1 MEDDERYTKNK
12 LLGWRIVINSKF
24 FFQGLK
30 SLKSF
35 DSPAVALGC
44 SFIAIGALLKNIGFN
59 LEQSILSTVLTYA
72 LPGQLVMA
80 ESFFVGASLFN
91 IFLAVW
97 LVNARLYPMTVS
109 LMPLL
114 KDESQPKWKYY
125 LSCHFLAV
133 SSWLIMKDRIQ
144 VAEQKH
150 RIDFWIGI
158 GTGTWMTAIIAT
170 IVGYLLSDYLN
181 KDMVIGLAIVN
192 PVYFTCMMVGAMK
205 SKSISIAIILGAVL
219 GPVFFLASPEWSI
232 LFGGTLAGTIAFFIG
247 EKYE

>member
-1 MEDDERYTKNK
+1 M
-12 LLGWRIVINSKF
+12 INSKY

-35 DSPAVALGC
+35 DSPAIALGA

-59 LEQSILSTVLTYA
+59 IQQSILSTVLTYA

-80 ESFFVGASLFN
+80 ESFFIGASLLN

-114 KDESQPKWKYY
+114 KETSQPRWKYY

-144 VAEQKH
+144 TVDQKN

-158 GTGTWMTAIIAT
+158 GVGTWSTAIVAT
-170 IVGYLLSDYLN
+170 IVGYWLSDYLS
-181 KDMVIGLAIVN
+181 KDMVIGLAIIN
-192 PVYFTCMMVGAMK
+192 PVYFACMMAGAMK
-205 SKSISIAIILGAVL
+205 SKSISTAVILGAIL
-219 GPVFFLASPEWSI
+219 GPMLFLFSQEWSI
-232 LFGGTLAGTIAFFIG
+232 LIAGTLAGTIAFIVG
-247 EKYE
+247 ENYE

>member
-1 MEDDERYTKNK
+1 M
-12 LLGWRIVINSKF
+12 INSKY
-24 FFQGLK
+24 FFQGLR

-35 DSPAVALGC
+35 DSPAIALGA

-59 LEQSILSTVLTYA
+59 IQQSILSTVLTYA

-80 ESFFVGASLFN
+80 ESFFIGASLVN

-114 KDESQPKWKYY
+114 REASQPRWKYY

-144 VAEQKH
+144 TVDQKN

-158 GTGTWMTAIIAT
+158 GVGTWSTAIIAT
-170 IVGYLLSDYLN
+170 IIGYLLSDYLS
-181 KDMVIGLAIVN
+181 KDMIIGLAIVN
-192 PVYFTCMMVGAMK
+192 PVYFACMMAGAMK
-205 SKSISIAIILGAVL
+205 SKSISTAVILGAIL
-219 GPVFFLASPEWSI
+219 GPALFLLYPEWSI
-232 LFGGTLAGTIAFFIG
+232 LIGGTLAGTIAFIVG
-247 EKYE
+247 ENYE